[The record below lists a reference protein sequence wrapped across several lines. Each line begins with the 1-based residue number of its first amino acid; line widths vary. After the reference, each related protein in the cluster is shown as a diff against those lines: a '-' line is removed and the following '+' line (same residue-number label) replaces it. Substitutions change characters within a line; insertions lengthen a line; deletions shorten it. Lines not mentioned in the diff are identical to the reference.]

1 MVLQCRLALCLSQ
14 IITKWSKSILL
25 ETSPDGKAAH
35 HIDTCIYIL
44 IARMCHKC
52 GVRGCVPSLRLIFTC
67 SWPLSVLGEIT
78 CSWFFLTDLSI
89 GLPTFITTYFEQI
102 IKMVTDPL
110 QVKEGQKIRSF
121 STPKGMM
128 TIAGL
133 EILNVTQADGGTYS
147 VKATNRMGEANANI
161 NLNFSSMCEH

>member
-1 MVLQCRLALCLSQ
+1 M
-14 IITKWSKSILL
+14 
-25 ETSPDGKAAH
+25 
-35 HIDTCIYIL
+35 
-44 IARMCHKC
+44 
-52 GVRGCVPSLRLIFTC
+52 
-67 SWPLSVLGEIT
+67 
-78 CSWFFLTDLSI
+78 
-89 GLPTFITTYFEQI
+89 
-102 IKMVTDPL
+102 KMVTDPL